1 MSVSGRLKQVPAG
14 RGGGWPQW
22 VRVNAARYFAL
33 FRRKPRFSAMPTW
46 CLPRRVAVG
55 AIVVVAVTA
64 ETMIAVDAWAV
75 TLARRMPEWLIMA
88 FDHVTD
94 LGKSVW
100 LLVPI
105 AVALATIALS
115 ASPALPRMSQRLLA
129 AIAVRLGFLFV
140 AVGLPGLIFTI
151 AKRLVGRARP
161 LVEGSADPFSY
172 RPLGWSVEYASL
184 PSGHAID
191 AFAIA
196 MAVGA
201 LWPRARPLLW
211 TYAVLI
217 AMSRVV
223 LTAHFPS
230 DVITGAVVGVVGV
243 LLVRDWFAARGLAF
257 VIGADGIV
265 QRLPGPSP
273 ARIKRVAWRAAM
285 SGRS

>member
-1 MSVSGRLKQVPAG
+1 MAEL
-14 RGGGWPQW
+14 
-22 VRVNAARYFAL
+22 VRANGARYFAL
-33 FRRKPRFSAMPTW
+33 FRRKPWFSAMPMW
-46 CLPRRVAVG
+46 CLPRRVTVG

-75 TLARRMPEWLIMA
+75 TLVRRMPEWLITT
-88 FDHVTD
+88 FDHLTD

-105 AVALATIALS
+105 AVALGAMRFRLANASAHVAALCLRDRGGS
-115 ASPALPRMSQRLLA
+115 A
-129 AIAVRLGFLFV
+129 LFV
-140 AVGLPGLIFTI
+140 AVGLPGL
-151 AKRLVGRARP
+151 ASRSRSGWSVAPAARR
-161 LVEGSADPFSY
+161 GSADPFSY

-230 DVITGAVVGVVGV
+230 DVIAGAVIGVVGV

-265 QRLPGPSP
+265 RPLPGPSS